1 LAIQNARL
9 FRDTKEQRQQL
20 EIANQRLKEVDRL
33 KSAFLANVSHEFRTP
48 LTAVE
53 ALTENMLDGLTGP
66 LNDKQMRY
74 IKDVKTSADRLARLI
89 DDLLDLSVI
98 ESGRT
103 EMKAQYLSV
112 PNLMRDV
119 SHTLAPVALEKQ
131 IQLDADSLDGE
142 QTAWADRDK
151 VIQVLTNLISNA
163 IKFTPAGGKI
173 IVRVQ
178 KAAPGWIQVS
188 VSDTGT
194 GITPIEATRIFD
206 EFYQVTQ
213 PGFNKSRGAGLGL
226 SISKKLIEMH
236 GGKIWVE
243 SEPGKGSEFF
253 FTLPTE
259 PPVTRLASVN
269 Q

>member
-1 LAIQNARL
+1 
-9 FRDTKEQRQQL
+9 
-20 EIANQRLKEVDRL
+20 
-33 KSAFLANVSHEFRTP
+33 KSNFLANVSHEFRTP

-74 IKDVKTSADRLARLI
+74 IRDVRVSADRLARLI

-103 EMKAQYLSV
+103 EMKAEYLSV
-112 PNLMRDV
+112 SSLMRDV
-119 SHTLAPVALEKQ
+119 SHTLTPVALEKQ
-131 IQLDADSLDGE
+131 IQLAAVSLNGE

-163 IKFTPAGGKI
+163 IKFTPSGGKI
-173 IVRVQ
+173 NVGVQ
-178 KAAPGWIQVS
+178 KDVPGWVQVS

-194 GITPIEATRIFD
+194 GIAPVEATRIFD
-206 EFYQVTQ
+206 EFYQISQ
-213 PGFNKSRGAGLGL
+213 PGDNKSRGAGLGL
-226 SISKKLIEMH
+226 SISKKLVEMH
-236 GGKIWVE
+236 GGRIWVK

-259 PPVTRLASVN
+259 PTIDRLPTVN
-269 Q
+269 H